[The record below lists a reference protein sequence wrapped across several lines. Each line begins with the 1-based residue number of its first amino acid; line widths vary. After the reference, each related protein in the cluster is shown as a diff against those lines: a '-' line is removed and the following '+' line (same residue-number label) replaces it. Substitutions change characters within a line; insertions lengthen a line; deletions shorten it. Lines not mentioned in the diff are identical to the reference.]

1 MIFVEW
7 CNENQGFLSAIF
19 SLLSLLLSTIAI
31 GISITTAKRPYK
43 KAMRIS
49 AGSYF
54 GVGSGME
61 KEQGI
66 YVNALNIGNVPINV
80 VDVGLMHGTNYCI
93 NVDTISKVRG
103 VLKQMEDVEQSFSR
117 QDLRKTFIEKKG
129 KVYAF
134 AKDAEGHIYKKY
146 VCKVDQL

>member
-49 AGSYF
+49 AGSYL
-54 GVGSGME
+54 GVGSEME
-61 KEQGI
+61 EEQGI
-66 YVNALNIGNVPINV
+66 YVNVLNIGNVPINV

-103 VLKQMEDVEQSFSR
+103 V
-117 QDLRKTFIEKKG
+117 
-129 KVYAF
+129 
-134 AKDAEGHIYKKY
+134 
-146 VCKVDQL
+146 